1 MIECIVLPALVFCSP
16 VPGPTENGTAPSVL
30 SASTATSTETE
41 GADTPARPPKKEWL
55 GLTELKREFTDKGEP
70 PEKTQSTL
78 KVDWYPAGPVSLVRL
93 QLAFPDEHQE
103 GATVFSFFHPQMGD
117 LKTRVGF
124 RSFRV
129 FGHSLASFVE
139 LTFPTAS
146 PPDIGQQKYQLM
158 PGARLAIGRIN
169 ARGTRFDVQVT
180 QTVSVAGDVSAK
192 DINKTNVEL
201 SLKRTWHEETYLSA
215 KLKPVTD
222 WEKSAYTGASAEL
235 RASVNLS
242 ARWSA
247 WMMYGVGLWNRD
259 ATGLYESKIGFGFIR
274 EIGRIRIPIAAEE

>member
-1 MIECIVLPALVFCSP
+1 MIEYLVLPALVFCSP
-16 VPGPTENGTAPSVL
+16 VLAPTENGPAPIAL
-30 SASTATSTETE
+30 SASTMTSTETE
-41 GADTPARPPKKEWL
+41 GADPPARPPKKEWL
-55 GLTELKREFTDKGEP
+55 GLTELKRDFTDKGEP

-78 KVDWYPAGPVSLVRL
+78 KFDWYPAGPVSLLRL
-93 QLAFPDEHQE
+93 QLPFPDEHQD
-103 GATVFSFFHPQMGD
+103 GATVFSFFHPELGD
-117 LKTRVGF
+117 LKTRVGL

-139 LTFPTAS
+139 VTFPTAN
-146 PPDIGQQKYQLM
+146 PPDAGQQKYQVM
-158 PGARLAIGRIN
+158 PGARMAIGRIN
-169 ARGTRFDVQVT
+169 SRGTRFDVQVT
-180 QTVSVAGDVSAK
+180 QTVSVAGDASAK

-222 WEKSAYTGASAEL
+222 WEKSGYTGASAEL
-235 RASVNLS
+235 KASVNLS

-247 WMMYGVGLWNRD
+247 WAMYGVGLWNRD
-259 ATGLYESKIGFGFIR
+259 ATGLYESKIGFGFVR